1 MAQRDLIPVSSML
14 EMRDMDS
21 IAATVEAKPDAFVKR
36 GRLLYGGKRWDDFQE
51 WHAQIGITSPLQA
64 SSVSE

>member
-1 MAQRDLIPVSSML
+1 ML

-21 IAATVEAKPDAFVKR
+21 IAATVEAKPDAFVER
-36 GRLLYGGKRWDDFQE
+36 GRLLCGGKSWDDFRK
-51 WHAQIGITSPLQA
+51 WHAQIGITSLPQT